1 MRPAGFALCAAL
13 RPIPSTKPPR
23 QSPEKG
29 SAEGVFL
36 PARAAAS
43 FENGLRQ
50 RGRGTALRRPKGE
63 RIEII
68 QESQIDSVIPDGAV
82 IRLGVKTEKIN
93 VFGEDGA
100 HNLLEGVHDDNAV

>member
-1 MRPAGFALCAAL
+1 MN
-13 RPIPSTKPPR
+13 T
-23 QSPEKG
+23 
-29 SAEGVFL
+29 AEQASGLKATVDSSVFL
-36 PARAAAS
+36 
-43 FENGLRQ
+43 GLN
-50 RGRGTALRRPKGE
+50 THYFAHTDEGE